1 MEGCLLPD
9 SEDAWLASIFTM
21 KLSSVA
27 ALASLLVPAG
37 TMPSQQH
44 SPSKKSPNFLF
55 ILTDDLDYQL
65 NSPAYLPSTLSRVK
79 DKGVEL
85 ANHFVTTAL
94 CCPSRVCLWTGRQAH
109 NTNVTDVDPP
119 WGEQTLSMTSGTPC
133 GY

>member
-1 MEGCLLPD
+1 
-9 SEDAWLASIFTM
+9 M

-85 ANHFVTTAL
+85 ANHSSPQPYAVPLGSVCGLAVRPTT
-94 CCPSRVCLWTGRQAH
+94 PMSRTWILLGVSK
-109 NTNVTDVDPP
+109 P
-119 WGEQTLSMTSGTPC
+119 
-133 GY
+133 

>member
-1 MEGCLLPD
+1 
-9 SEDAWLASIFTM
+9 M
-21 KLSSVA
+21 KLSSAV
-27 ALASLLVPAG
+27 ALASLLAPAG

-44 SPSKKSPNFLF
+44 SSPGKKSPNFLF
-55 ILTDDLDYQL
+55 ILADDLDYQL
-65 NSPAYLPSTLSRVK
+65 NSPAYMPKTLSRVK

-119 WGEQTLSMTSGTPC
+119 CGEHTLIMASGIRADTNTVRRIP
-133 GY
+133 